1 MHPHVR
7 PEQVCLKSNWD
18 LSFYLPSPLVCS
30 SLSLSQTL
38 FLVLFLSSCSIPL
51 CFYLHSFFS
60 YTIRMNN
67 LYESQAL
74 YPGSLIVTSP
84 PLVLLA
90 ELLLASSIHIIIWC
104 PMWFHWKK
112 KERHCLSGAALACNP
127 TQWSFQ
133 PTSDC
138 LIGIHCCVCQ
148 ECWQYIAVI
157 CIKQEGAQ
165 IPLLFHV
172 SLPLLHPKEISECDS
187 QTRNYKRQENHIS
200 WPCAVLH

>member
-1 MHPHVR
+1 MFEIKLR
-7 PEQVCLKSNWD
+7 PLLLSPFPSCLLFSVSLPNT
-18 LSFYLPSPLVCS
+18 LPSPFSLLLLNS
-30 SLSLSQTL
+30 SLLLSPLFFLLHHQNEQFVWITGSLSRLTY
-38 FLVLFLSSCSIPL
+38 SDI
-51 CFYLHSFFS
+51 
-60 YTIRMNN
+60 
-67 LYESQAL
+67 
-74 YPGSLIVTSP
+74 P

-187 QTRNYKRQENHIS
+187 QTRNYKRKENHIS
-200 WPCAVLH
+200 WPCAVLR

>member
-51 CFYLHSFFS
+51 CFYLHSFFLLHHQNEQFVWI
-60 YTIRMNN
+60 T
-67 LYESQAL
+67 
-74 YPGSLIVTSP
+74 GSLSRLTYSDIP

-90 ELLLASSIHIIIWC
+90 ELLLTSSIHIIIWC

-172 SLPLLHPKEISECDS
+172 
-187 QTRNYKRQENHIS
+187 
-200 WPCAVLH
+200 